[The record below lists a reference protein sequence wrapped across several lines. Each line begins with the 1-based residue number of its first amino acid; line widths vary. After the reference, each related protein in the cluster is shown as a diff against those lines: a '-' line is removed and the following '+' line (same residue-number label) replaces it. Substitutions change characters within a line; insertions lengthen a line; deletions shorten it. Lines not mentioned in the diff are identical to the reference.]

1 MVRIK
6 VGFKIKIRI
15 KKMASLADFFSH
27 RCARR
32 LFSRHISPF
41 CHLIGCTRMA
51 CSSIV
56 DRQRGKMAGAND
68 GNKTKIKQRFDD
80 VCKELNMDE
89 VTAVSAWETY
99 EKIDRN
105 YTLEVG

>member
-1 MVRIK
+1 MIAQGV
-6 VGFKIKIRI
+6 
-15 KKMASLADFFSH
+15 
-27 RCARR
+27 

-41 CHLIGCTRMA
+41 CHLIGSREIP

-56 DRQRGKMAGAND
+56 DYQRRNMAAATND
-68 GNKTKIKQRFDD
+68 GNKSKIKQRFDD

-89 VTAVSAWETY
+89 ATAVSAWETY